1 MTTAAERIRLRRVEL
16 KMSQMTLA
24 IAVNTNPT
32 QISRYERGEN
42 DPSGTVLVALARA
55 LKTSTD
61 YLLGLVDDP
70 APRFNS
76 EEIPSPQG

>member
-1 MTTAAERIRLRRVEL
+1 MTIVAERIRLRRAEL
-16 KMSQMTLA
+16 GMSQMTLA
-24 IAVNTNPT
+24 VMVSTNPT

-42 DPSGTVLVALARA
+42 DPSGTVLVALAKA

-70 APRFNS
+70 TPRHKT
-76 EEIPSPQG
+76 EDAAWLT